1 LASDALA
8 GRVALVTGASGG
20 IGAAIARELA
30 NAGASVALSYAHDAA
45 RADELARELAAGGA
59 RVLTAGA
66 DLRDRLAVAQL
77 VDDVE
82 RELGPIDV
90 LVPNAGVG
98 RIRQAIE
105 DVTDN
110 DWDDHVAV
118 NLTAPFLLARR
129 VAPGMRER
137 GFGRIL
143 FVSSVAAFTGGVVGP
158 HYAASKA
165 GLHGITHWLASLLAG
180 DGVTVNAVAPA
191 LIERTG
197 MLPGGSAELR
207 ARIPVGRLGTPD
219 EVADLA
225 LAILRNGYLTN
236 QVFGLDGGIYAR

>member
-1 LASDALA
+1 
-8 GRVALVTGASGG
+8 VALG
-20 IGAAIARELA
+20 
-30 NAGASVALSYAHDAA
+30 YAHDAA
-45 RADELARELAAGGA
+45 AADESARELAAGGA

-66 DLRDRLAVAQL
+66 DLADRQALGQL

-82 RELGPIDV
+82 RELGPVDV

-105 DVTDN
+105 DVTDA
-110 DWDDHVAV
+110 DWDQHVAV

-129 VAPGMRER
+129 VAPRMRSR

-165 GLHGITHWLASLLAG
+165 GLHGMTHWLASRLAG
-180 DGVTVNAVAPA
+180 DGVTVNAIAPA

-197 MLPGGSAELR
+197 MLPGASDELR
-207 ARIPVGRLGTPD
+207 SRIPVGRLGTPD

-225 LAILRNGYLTN
+225 VSIVCNAYLTN
-236 QVFGLDGGIYAR
+236 QVFTLDGGMYAR